1 MNARLAIEEN
11 DRFIKNLFTDVKEFS
26 ESKCKTLTES
36 LNFIIALRIKWCK
49 NDDQKAAWHLRGKR
63 VEKMINHKTAKDF
76 KQFRAHAHA
85 L

>member
-11 DRFIKNLFTDVKEFS
+11 ERFIKNLFTDVKEFS
-26 ESKCKTLTES
+26 ESKCKTLTAS
-36 LNFIIALRIKWCK
+36 LNFIVDLKIKWAK

-63 VEKMINHKTAKDF
+63 VEKMINQKIANDF
-76 KQFRAHAHA
+76 KHLQAHS